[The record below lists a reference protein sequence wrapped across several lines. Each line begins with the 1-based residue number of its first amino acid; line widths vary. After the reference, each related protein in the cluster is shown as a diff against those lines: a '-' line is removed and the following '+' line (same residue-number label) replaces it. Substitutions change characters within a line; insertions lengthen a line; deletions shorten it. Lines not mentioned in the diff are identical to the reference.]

1 MSSEELA
8 TFEFRLPDPGEG
20 LTEAELLEW
29 HVSEGDA
36 VTEDA
41 ALCDVETDKAVVE
54 IPVPCTGTVTELRFS
69 PGDIIAVGAVIAV
82 FETEN
87 PPRQAQSEQS
97 AGADSAPEPQPDT
110 SEQGTDAPAG
120 GTDSGG
126 DRVFAAPSTRRYARE
141 QDVDLSA
148 VEGTGPNG
156 RVLEEDIDRYLA
168 EQSGVPEPTS
178 GDDDDTR
185 RQTGEAE
192 SRRPLRGIRKQIAE
206 NMTKSMTEIP
216 HVTSGLEADATELV
230 ALKERL
236 DEKHDVKI
244 TYTPILVKA
253 VVPALKEYPMMNAS
267 VDMDAEE
274 IIEKHY
280 YNIVVATETEA
291 GLMVPVIED
300 ADQKSIVTIAREL
313 DELVEQARDRSIDVS
328 ALQGGTFTITNVGG
342 QGTHGTFGTPIINHP
357 EAAILGVGRIN
368 KQPVAV
374 DADTVRVRDRIG
386 FSLSFDHRLIDGA
399 LASQFMELVIAG
411 LEDPALLLSLLY
423 LFFEIC

>member
-1 MSSEELA
+1 MSSEEVT

-29 HVSEGDA
+29 HVSEGEA

-54 IPVPCTGTVTELRFS
+54 IPVPCTGTVIELRFS
-69 PGDIIAVGAVIAV
+69 PGEVIAVGDVIAV

-87 PPRQAQSEQS
+87 PPRQAQPEQS
-97 AGADSAPEPQPDT
+97 SRGEPESQRDTESKEEESPDSQEAP
-110 SEQGTDAPAG
+110 
-120 GTDSGG
+120 DSQR

-141 QDVDLSA
+141 NDVDISE

-156 RVLEEDIDRYLA
+156 RVLEEDIDRYLGELDEAESVPAGDRGVA
-168 EQSGVPEPTS
+168 EQRV
-178 GDDDDTR
+178 DDF
-185 RQTGEAE
+185 EAE

-206 NMTKSMTEIP
+206 NMTKSMSEIP
-216 HVTSGLEADATELV
+216 HVTSGFEADATELV

-236 DEKHDVKI
+236 DEKHEANI

-253 VVPALKEYPMMNAS
+253 VIPALKEYPLVNAS
-267 VDMDAEE
+267 LDMESEE

-280 YNIVVATETEA
+280 YNIGVATDTEA
-291 GLMVPVIED
+291 GLMVPVIKD
-300 ADQKSIVTIAREL
+300 ADEKSIVEIAREL
-313 DELVEQARDRSIDVS
+313 DDVVERARDRSIDI
-328 ALQGGTFTITNVGG
+328 AELQGGTFTITNVGG

-357 EAAILGVGRIN
+357 EAAILGVGRIQ

-399 LASQFMELVIAG
+399 LASQFMESVIAG
-411 LEDPALLLSLLY
+411 IEDPDVLLSRL
-423 LFFEIC
+423 